1 MPHDIRTVLWLVLGR
16 KQGSR
21 PRRAQR
27 RGPTRNA
34 TYRAWIRTQP
44 CVACGSKRNVEAAH
58 TGSDGGMS
66 QKAGDY
72 SCVPLCWT
80 CHTGGRSAYHRI
92 GRRAFE
98 RTNGIALEELVDELN
113 RLWQCH
119 KSCS

>member
-1 MPHDIRTVLWLVLGR
+1 VTFGLSFGWYWE
-16 KQGSR
+16 GSR
-21 PRRAQR
+21 RRDPGARNVVAQYGMPRI
-27 RGPTRNA
+27 GLGSK
-34 TYRAWIRTQP
+34 P
-44 CVACGSKRNVEAAH
+44 CVVCGSKRDVEAAH
-58 TGSDGGMS
+58 TGCDGGMS

-98 RTNGIALEELVDELN
+98 RINGITFEELVSELN
-113 RLWQCH
+113 RLWQRH